1 MMTSA
6 QVVETSDATTDNSP
20 SQDYT
25 LPNDQTT
32 LLQRENPNNIR
43 EEWFSQTHNSSCY
56 LKHLLVHFF
65 LVSKFVFVFEI
76 EMGKNSQI
84 DRRIKTNKRKV
95 LDVVIWIPVILIAVW
110 FN

>member
-1 MMTSA
+1 M
-6 QVVETSDATTDNSP
+6 
-20 SQDYT
+20 
-25 LPNDQTT
+25 
-32 LLQRENPNNIR
+32 
-43 EEWFSQTHNSSCY
+43 
-56 LKHLLVHFF
+56 HFF